1 MLIEQKEV
9 LKLLKKYNLTYPKT
23 LIFSESKLEDIKL
36 KFPVALKVDSPQI
49 IHKSDF
55 GVVHINIK
63 DMPELNRHLKTLST
77 LMKMHNITKYSFI
90 VQEMVKGQ
98 ELIIGMNRDK
108 VFDTVIVFGLGGV
121 FTEIIKDVSMRVA
134 PLTIKDCYD
143 MINEIKG
150 KKIFEGYRNI
160 KPIKKERIVEVLM
173 NLSKFAMNEKHIK
186 EIDFNPVI
194 FNEKHITVVDA
205 RMINN
210 V

>member
-9 LKLLKKYNLTYPKT
+9 LKLLRKYNLVYPKT
-23 LIFSESKLEDIKL
+23 LIFSESKLESIKL
-36 KFPVALKVDSPQI
+36 KFPVALKVDSSQI

-55 GVVHINIK
+55 GVVHIGIK
-63 DMPELNRHLKTLST
+63 DLFELNRHLKTLST

-98 ELIIGMNRDK
+98 ESIIGMNRDE

-134 PLTIKDCYD
+134 PLTKKDCYD
-143 MINEIKG
+143 MIDEIKG

-160 KPIKKERIVEVLM
+160 KPIKKERLVEVLM
-173 NLSKFAMNEKHIK
+173 NLSKLAMNEKHIK
-186 EIDFNPVI
+186 EIDFNPVM

-205 RMINN
+205 RMIK
-210 V
+210 

>member
-9 LKLLKKYNLTYPKT
+9 LKLLRKYNLVYPKT
-23 LIFSESKLEDIKL
+23 LIFSESKLESIKL
-36 KFPVALKVDSPQI
+36 KFPVALKVDSSQI

-55 GVVHINIK
+55 GVVHIGIK
-63 DMPELNRHLKTLST
+63 DLFELNRHLKTLST

-98 ELIIGMNRDK
+98 ELIIGMNRDE

-134 PLTIKDCYD
+134 PLTKKDCYD
-143 MINEIKG
+143 MIDEIKG

-160 KPIKKERIVEVLM
+160 KPIKKERLVEVLM
-173 NLSKFAMNEKHIK
+173 NLSKLAMNEKHIK
-186 EIDFNPVI
+186 EIDFNPVM

-205 RMINN
+205 RMIK
-210 V
+210 

>member
-9 LKLLKKYNLTYPKT
+9 LKLLRKYNLVYPKT
-23 LIFSESKLEDIKL
+23 LIFSESKLESIKL
-36 KFPVALKVDSPQI
+36 KFPVALKVDSSQI

-55 GVVHINIK
+55 GVVHIGIK
-63 DMPELNRHLKTLST
+63 DLFELNRHLKTLST

-98 ELIIGMNRDK
+98 ELIIGMNRDE

-134 PLTIKDCYD
+134 PLTKKDCYD
-143 MINEIKG
+143 MIDEIKG

-160 KPIKKERIVEVLM
+160 KPIKKERLVEVLM
-173 NLSKFAMNEKHIK
+173 NLSKLAMNEKHFK
-186 EIDFNPVI
+186 EIDFNPVM

-205 RMINN
+205 RMIK
-210 V
+210 